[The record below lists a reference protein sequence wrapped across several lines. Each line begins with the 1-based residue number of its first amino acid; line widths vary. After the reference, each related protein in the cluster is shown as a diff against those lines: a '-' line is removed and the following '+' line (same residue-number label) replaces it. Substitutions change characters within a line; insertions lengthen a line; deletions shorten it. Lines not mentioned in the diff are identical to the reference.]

1 VMIILHNLRCLIQSA
16 KAGFFAILACGF
28 MMGLLWSGADVLW
41 SHFSPGFGTVAQV
54 FVGPN
59 ASAGGIQAV
68 QSFVSGQK
76 QVHDVEVVSAKEG
89 AKYIQEHVM
98 QTQSA
103 IDAEGLPV
111 RLVVTFDEI
120 LSPHQKTVFEEGLAV
135 FAQVDTV
142 IFNHINSQQS
152 LWGILGALFCF
163 SSLALYFMIDYLRHA
178 PAHSHSLYED
188 LTVYRHMGVK
198 WSMDWM
204 VAFVLFILIAQSVE
218 WALMLLGSY
227 IFYIPQQS
235 TVIPMVFVLLM
246 SILWL
251 KKTIN
256 HVDILVQ
263 ERYNKDV

>member
-1 VMIILHNLRCLIQSA
+1 MIILHNLRCLVQSA

-41 SHFSPGFGTVAQV
+41 SHFSPGFGTMAQV
-54 FVGPN
+54 FVSPN
-59 ASAGGIQAV
+59 TSVGGIQAV
-68 QSFVSGQK
+68 KSFVLGQK
-76 QVHDVEVVSAKEG
+76 QVHDVEVVSAEQG

-98 QTQSA
+98 QTKSV
-103 IDAEGLPV
+103 IDSEGLPV
-111 RLVVTFDEI
+111 RLVVAFDAM
-120 LSPHQKTVFEEGLAV
+120 LSPPQKSAFEEGLAV

-142 IFNHINSQQS
+142 VFDHINSQQS

-163 SSLALYFMIDYLRHA
+163 SSLALYFTVDYLRRA
-178 PAHSHSLYED
+178 PAHSRSLFED
-188 LTVYRHMGVK
+188 LMVYRYMGMK
-198 WSMDWM
+198 WSLDWM
-204 VAFVLFILIAQSVE
+204 VAFVLFVFIAQAAECV
-218 WALMLLGSY
+218 LMFLGSY

-235 TVIPMVFVLLM
+235 TMIPMVFVLLM

-263 ERYNKDV
+263 ERYNVDV